1 MGEKLASGIAHHLP
15 KSSCCVS
22 APRTLLLF
30 ALAVTVARLAFVWLT
45 EPSPAEA
52 YYYLCSQRLAPA
64 YFDGPAGT
72 ALVTELA
79 SVYGKSDI
87 IWRLTAPLWSLI
99 ATCACF
105 GFVRQLSDAR
115 QAAYV
120 ALVLNVL
127 PIFNSAA
134 LRVGPELSTLTFVT
148 LGMLAA
154 WRASGAEAGKL
165 VWWVGSGL
173 FFGIGDLLCICGSR
187 GRSRSRGLRDVLCQT
202 APLRGP
208 LRDVGIAGNTCFVP
222 RTSPRLE
229 RWQ

>member
-1 MGEKLASGIAHHLP
+1 M
-15 KSSCCVS
+15 
-22 APRTLLLF
+22 
-30 ALAVTVARLAFVWLT
+30 WLT

-79 SVYGKSDI
+79 SVYGKSDV
-87 IWRLTAPLWSLI
+87 IWRMTAPLWSLL

-134 LRVGPELSTLTFVT
+134 LRVGPELSTLTFVI

-154 WRASGAEAGKL
+154 WRASRSGGRQARL
-165 VWWVGSGL
+165 VGRIRSIL
-173 FFGIGDLLCICGSR
+173 RSGDLLCICGGRDRARRR
-187 GRSRSRGLRDVLCQT
+187 GIRHVLCQT
-202 APLRGP
+202 APLRGF
-208 LRDVGIAGNTCFVP
+208 LRDVGIARNTCVVP
-222 RTSPRLE
+222 RASPRLE
-229 RWQ
+229 RGQ